1 MHSASDIRHPQ
12 HAADSGWIWKLRPL
26 PGLGQKEITPASSG
40 VNQQSLIDFGEQQWF
55 MVPDGL
61 STASGQ
67 VTAEQLKQWHEEGA
81 CFKAVTP
88 TSDLML
94 TSEI

>member
-40 VNQQSLIDFGEQQWF
+40 VNQQSLIDFGEQQ
-55 MVPDGL
+55 
-61 STASGQ
+61 
-67 VTAEQLKQWHEEGA
+67 
-81 CFKAVTP
+81 
-88 TSDLML
+88 
-94 TSEI
+94 